1 MRVNACKI
9 ISMKDGKILGMV
21 LGMEGKENTMSETK
35 TVEERSLE
43 LWELDRQQKE
53 EDRGGDYVEPKR
65 PTKKT
70 EPEFLHVVIKGHVVT
85 SLDACIFGAGFVFA
99 FLLMIIF

>member
-1 MRVNACKI
+1 
-9 ISMKDGKILGMV
+9 
-21 LGMEGKENTMSETK
+21 MEGKENTMSETK

-43 LWELDRQQKE
+43 LWEIERQQRE

-65 PTKKT
+65 PAKKT
-70 EPEFLHVVIKGHVVT
+70 EPEFLHIEIKGHVVT
-85 SLDACIFGAGFVFA
+85 TLDACIFGAGFVSA